1 MFRIAG
7 ASRLWEEEKFFSG
20 FPRAQAVW
28 SLLKM
33 PQAGNV
39 HRLAEHKN
47 HTNTDR
53 GAESVRMCR
62 RFGDCVSVGSD
73 QYEDN
78 LNMRWER
85 ERERSSIPFEDNH
98 SWWDVGLRLE
108 TEKPSKS
115 RLSRRAQYL
124 SAQQVMFAPMFDVLS
139 IYGLVHY
146 EFIVQRQAVH
156 CRYCNVT
163 SPHLRK
169 SKMRIRGSGFSP
181 RHLCLVCAYI
191 PG

>member
-20 FPRAQAVW
+20 FPRAQAVC

-39 HRLAEHKN
+39 HRLAERKN
-47 HTNTDR
+47 HKNTDR

-78 LNMRWER
+78 LNMR
-85 ERERSSIPFEDNH
+85 
-98 SWWDVGLRLE
+98 
-108 TEKPSKS
+108 
-115 RLSRRAQYL
+115 
-124 SAQQVMFAPMFDVLS
+124 
-139 IYGLVHY
+139 
-146 EFIVQRQAVH
+146 
-156 CRYCNVT
+156 
-163 SPHLRK
+163 
-169 SKMRIRGSGFSP
+169 
-181 RHLCLVCAYI
+181 
-191 PG
+191 